1 MTLDSPFFGEFARA
15 PERGRWMSGKA
26 KRCLRFEHIVVAA
39 RTEDARAGASA
50 AAAVQQN
57 CTVGDVAPQDAGAR
71 EERPA
76 GWAGEKSGSQVSA
89 SSSSPVMCAQV
100 PPDLMEMEAMLAAGS
115 VDGAGE
121 FVAKENQTPRT
132 IAKTLGIC
140 AQELVQVVAATWSLQ
155 RSAPA
160 LPVSSVTHCLG
171 QPPLCPYAGVARV
184 LPQAGCLLPETC
196 VRS

>member
-1 MTLDSPFFGEFARA
+1 M
-15 PERGRWMSGKA
+15 
-26 KRCLRFEHIVVAA
+26 AA
-39 RTEDARAGASA
+39 QTEDARAGDSA

-57 CTVGDVAPQDAGAR
+57 WTVGDVAPQDAGAR

-100 PPDLMEMEAMLAAGS
+100 PPDLMEMEAMLAGS
-115 VDGAGE
+115 VDQHGAGE
-121 FVAKENQTPRT
+121 YVAKENQTPRT

-171 QPPLCPYAGVARV
+171 QPPLCP
-184 LPQAGCLLPETC
+184 
-196 VRS
+196 

>member
-1 MTLDSPFFGEFARA
+1 
-15 PERGRWMSGKA
+15 MSGKA

-71 EERPA
+71 EE
-76 GWAGEKSGSQVSA
+76 KSGSQVSV

-100 PPDLMEMEAMLAAGS
+100 PPDLVEMEAMLAAGS